1 MVLQTTRDP
10 DHEDCEMVTIGNGC
24 MGISIY
30 PEGKEDK
37 DRLHVSW
44 ADIVKISYKR
54 DKFRMIYHPPE
65 VCLGGEGHMGV
76 VLVTWLVSG
85 MQSETSDEDS
95 NGKRPKI
102 KRKFY
107 TGPRPQAKRV
117 WKNAV
122 EQHVFFQ

>member
-1 MVLQTTRDP
+1 MLQTTRDP
-10 DHEDCEMVTIGNGC
+10 DHEDCKKVTIGNGC

-30 PEGKEDK
+30 FEDKDDK

-54 DKFRMIYHPPE
+54 DKFRIIYHLPE
-65 VCLGGEGHMGV
+65 VCGGVWLCGCGLGDMC
-76 VLVTWLVSG
+76 LV
-85 MQSETSDEDS
+85 QSETADEDS
-95 NGKRPKI
+95 NGKRRKI

-107 TGPRPQAKRV
+107 TGPRPQAKRI